1 MKEHKNTR
9 KAVLTVVLA
18 VMLIFSCVTV
28 WAEPVEDETYAIES
42 FVPEET
48 EDTETTEEVTQE
60 DTSESEE
67 TETEE
72 TENTEET
79 EPTEETKPEPTYRE
93 PLPEADE
100 EDIIIPDAIGSIKE
114 ENEPALFWGFVA
126 WICIGVGVAVVLAVL
141 LTTKTKAYRGGG
153 KKRYSTG
160 DKISGQKRLLND
172 KYYQG
177 RKRK

>member
-1 MKEHKNTR
+1 MKEHKNTG
-9 KAVLTVVLA
+9 KLILSVVFA
-18 VMLIFSCVTV
+18 IMLFLGCVSV
-28 WAEPVEDETYAIES
+28 WAEPETEDETYAIES

-48 EDTETTEEVTQE
+48 QDTQEVTEE
-60 DTSESEE
+60 TSDPEETDPQE
-67 TETEE
+67 TETE
-72 TENTEET
+72 TTSET
-79 EPTEETKPEPTYRE
+79 EPEPEPTYRE
-93 PLPEADE
+93 SLPEAPE
-100 EDIIIPDAIGSIKE
+100 EDIVIPDAIGSIKE

-160 DKISGQKRLLND
+160 DKISGKKRLLND
-172 KYYQG
+172 KYYQS